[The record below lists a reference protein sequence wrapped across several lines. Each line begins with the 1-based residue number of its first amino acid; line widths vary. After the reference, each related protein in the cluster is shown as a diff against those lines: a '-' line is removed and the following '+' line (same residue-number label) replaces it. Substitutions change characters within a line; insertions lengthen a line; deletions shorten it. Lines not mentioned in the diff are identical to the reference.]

1 MMAAVKNAIPANYD
15 NLCRKFHCFQRGET
29 ELYLIACNALF
40 EAINSG
46 ILVPSADANNTVGKD
61 LIEAVYLIQDV
72 INSCDES
79 RYGEAM
85 AAICEVSHD

>member
-1 MMAAVKNAIPANYD
+1 MATVENAIPANYD
-15 NLCRKFHCFQRGET
+15 NLSRRFHCFQRGET
-29 ELYLIACNALF
+29 ELYVFACNALF

-46 ILVPSADANNTVGKD
+46 LLVPSDAENNTVGKD

-72 INSCDES
+72 VNSCDEA

-85 AAICEVSHD
+85 AAICEVSRD